1 MIKPFGTHYLSP
13 TKEFRRFSVLLSIH
27 DTPDTSQHTIGKNA
41 HLSSSMVN
49 NYIKQFK
56 GEGLITVSGNTNR
69 TQRYHLTREGH
80 QALRESLLSYS
91 TEIVQLF
98 GSVKQEI
105 AKILGGY
112 YEEGIRTIAL
122 FGAAETAE
130 VAHAA
135 IKKTQLVMIGVVD
148 SDPQKQGKPFNGLL
162 IQPPEELKR
171 IQPDAVVITSFARQ
185 REIEK
190 SIRQYIS
197 KKTKVKKLSEL
208 T

>member
-1 MIKPFGTHYLSP
+1 MIKPFSTRYLSP
-13 TKEFRRFSVLLSIH
+13 TKEFRRFSVLHSIY
-27 DTPDTSQHTIGKNA
+27 DNPETSQHTIGKYT

-49 NYIKQFK
+49 NYIRHFK
-56 GEGLITVSGNTNR
+56 EEGLITVSGHTNR
-69 TQRYHLTREGH
+69 TQRYYLTREGH
-80 QALRESLLSYS
+80 QAMRESLLCYS

-98 GSVKQEI
+98 GSIKQEI
-105 AKILGGY
+105 ARILEGY

-130 VAHAA
+130 VTHAA

-148 SDPQKQGKPFNGLL
+148 SDRQKHGKPFNGLL

-190 SIRQYIS
+190 SIRQYIGN
-197 KKTKVKKLSEL
+197 KTKVKKLSEL
-208 T
+208 S

>member
-1 MIKPFGTHYLSP
+1 MIKPFGSKYLSP
-13 TKEFRRFSVLLSIH
+13 TKAFRRFSVLLSIH
-27 DTPDTSQHTIGKNA
+27 DAPESSQHVIGKHT

-56 GEGLITVSGNTNR
+56 QEELITVTGKTNR
-69 TQRYHLTREGH
+69 TQRYHLTSEGH
-80 QALRESLLSYS
+80 QALRKSLLAYS

-98 GSVKQEI
+98 GSVKMEI
-105 AKILGGY
+105 AKILFGY

-130 VAHAA
+130 VTHAA
-135 IKKTQLVMIGVVD
+135 IKETQLVMIGVVD
-148 SDPQKQGKPFNGLL
+148 SDKKKHGKPFNGLL
-162 IQPPEELKR
+162 IRPPEELKR

-190 SIRQYIS
+190 SIQNYIS
-197 KKTKVKKLSEL
+197 KRTKVKKLSEL
-208 T
+208 A

>member
-1 MIKPFGTHYLSP
+1 MIKPFDTHYLSP
-13 TKEFRRFSVLLSIH
+13 TKEFRRFSVLLTIH
-27 DTPDTSQHTIGKNA
+27 DSPESSQHAIGRHA

-49 NYIKQFK
+49 NYIKKFK
-56 GEGLITVSGNTNR
+56 QEGLITVTGNTNR
-69 TQRYHLTREGH
+69 TQRYHLTRKGH
-80 QALRESLLSYS
+80 QTLRESLLSYS

-98 GSVKQEI
+98 GSVKLEI
-105 AKILGGY
+105 ARILEGY

-130 VAHAA
+130 VTHAA

-148 SDPQKQGKPFNGLL
+148 SDPQKHGKPFNGLL
-162 IQPPEELKR
+162 ISPPEELKR

-190 SIRQYIS
+190 SIRKYIG
-197 KKTKVKKLSEL
+197 KKTKVKKLSNL
-208 T
+208 A

>member
-1 MIKPFGTHYLSP
+1 MIKPFAAHYLSP

-27 DTPDTSQHTIGKNA
+27 DAPEKSQHAIGKHT

-49 NYIKQFK
+49 NYIKKFK
-56 GEGLITVSGNTNR
+56 QEGLITVTGNTNR
-69 TQRYHLTREGH
+69 TQRYYLTRKGH

-105 AKILGGY
+105 AKILEGY
-112 YEEGIRTIAL
+112 YEDGIRTIAL

-135 IKKTQLVMIGVVD
+135 IKKTPLVMIGVVD
-148 SDPQKQGKPFNGLL
+148 SDAEKHGKPFNGLL
-162 IQPPEELKR
+162 IQPPEELRR

-190 SIRQYIS
+190 SIRRYIG

-208 T
+208 A